1 MPSQSAPAISRLESE
16 PMRRP
21 ATSLVEQPTTKRSP
35 GESFAASSSSAMACR
50 AWSRIVSC
58 MSDIAN
64 ASFPRPGRGWSQP
77 VPDGTEEAALF
88 DDILDKG
95 REGLGLIGFAGGPVL
110 DMTPVSK
117 STRTS
122 SPARISRAASSHS
135 RMARPITQEMPL
147 ALMAMGACSR
157 EEPQPKFFSATR
169 MSPVFTLFTKSGRY
183 PPYSGRQAPHG

>member
-1 MPSQSAPAISRLESE
+1 
-16 PMRRP
+16 
-21 ATSLVEQPTTKRSP
+21 
-35 GESFAASSSSAMACR
+35 MACR

-110 DMTPVSK
+110 DDAGVEIHL
-117 STRTS
+117 TS

-135 RMARPITQEMPL
+135 RMARPI
-147 ALMAMGACSR
+147 LMALR
-157 EEPQPKFFSATR
+157 
-169 MSPVFTLFTKSGRY
+169 
-183 PPYSGRQAPHG
+183 